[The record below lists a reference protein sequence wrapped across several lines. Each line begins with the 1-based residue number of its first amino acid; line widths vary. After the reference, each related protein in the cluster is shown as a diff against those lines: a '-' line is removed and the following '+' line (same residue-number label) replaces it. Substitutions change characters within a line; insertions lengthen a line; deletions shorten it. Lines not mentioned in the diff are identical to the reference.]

1 MKKKITKLIDCETSH
16 LLKDVGYTEPCYFY
30 YTSSKTLMLSD
41 VKTNYNDHLTDSS
54 VIFTKD
60 AIEWIK
66 TKLSESD
73 LEVVK
78 NRYGVSKKETGEA
91 RDLEDLNNLIDFYK
105 RKYIN
110 NGNRI

>member
-1 MKKKITKLIDCETSH
+1 MKKKITKLIDYETSH

-30 YTSSKTLMLSD
+30 YISSKTLMMSD
-41 VKTNYNDHLTDSS
+41 VKKNYNDHLTNSS

-78 NRYGVSKKETGEA
+78 IDMEFLKKKLKKPET
-91 RDLEDLNNLIDFYK
+91 
-105 RKYIN
+105 
-110 NGNRI
+110 

>member
-78 NRYGVSKKETGEA
+78 NRY
-91 RDLEDLNNLIDFYK
+91 
-105 RKYIN
+105 
-110 NGNRI
+110 

>member
-1 MKKKITKLIDCETSH
+1 M
-16 LLKDVGYTEPCYFY
+16 
-30 YTSSKTLMLSD
+30 MSD
-41 VKTNYNDHLTDSS
+41 VRKNYNDSLSDSS